1 MTTQYVVPS
10 AEGEVETSKTTSLS
24 AVSEPEMLKA
34 FHRDGFA
41 VVPGL
46 FDAETIEQISGWT
59 DELQSWPEVPG
70 RWMMYFE
77 PSLLHAGE
85 RVLQRIENFCPF
97 HPGFA
102 ALCGGDKLRGAVSRL
117 FGEPAVL
124 FKDKINFKL
133 PGGDGFKPHQDQ
145 QAGWSTYA
153 DLFIT
158 AMVSIDTTT
167 VENGCLE
174 LAAGHHTRGL
184 IGDEWTP
191 LTSDEMRRLGAR
203 PVPTRPGDTV
213 FFDSYTPHASEANLT
228 RERRRV
234 LYITY
239 NRRSAGD
246 HRARYFAD
254 KRKSFPPDI
263 ERDPTRTY
271 TFRV

>member
-1 MTTQYVVPS
+1 VARGQRWEIG
-10 AEGEVETSKTTSLS
+10 ADLS
-24 AVSEPEMLKA
+24 QTMDRA
-34 FHRDGFA
+34 FERDGF
-41 VVPGL
+41 VVIPQL
-46 FDAETIEQISGWT
+46 FDEQEIARISAWT
-59 DELQSWPEVPG
+59 DELERCPEVPG
-70 RWMMYFE
+70 RSMKYYE
-77 PSLLHAGE
+77 PSLLSPGE

-97 HPGFA
+97 HDGFA
-102 ALCGGDKLRGAVSRL
+102 DLCDGDELRGSVSRL

-158 AMVSIDTTT
+158 GMVSIDSTTA
-167 VENGCLE
+167 ENGCLE
-174 LAAGHHTRGL
+174 LCAGHHTRGL
-184 IGDEWTP
+184 IGEEWKP
-191 LTSDEMRRLGAR
+191 LTDDDMRRLGGRA
-203 PVPTRPGDTV
+203 VPTRPGDAV
-213 FFDSYTPHASEANLT
+213 FFDSYTPHASGPNLT
-228 RERRRV
+228 AERRRV

-246 HRARYFAD
+246 YRVRYYAD

-263 ERDPTRTY
+263 ERDPSRTY

>member
-1 MTTQYVVPS
+1 MSKITTQRPVAHVD
-10 AEGEVETSKTTSLS
+10 
-24 AVSEPEMLKA
+24 A
-34 FHRDGFA
+34 FRRDGFV

-46 FDAETIEQISGWT
+46 FDAEEMRQISAWT
-59 DELQSWPEVPG
+59 DELQAMLEKPG
-70 RWMMYFE
+70 HIMMYFE
-77 PSLLHAGE
+77 PSLLRPGE

-102 ALCGGDKLRGAVSRL
+102 ALCDGDKLCGFASRL
-117 FGEPAVL
+117 LGEPAVL

-158 AMVSIDTTT
+158 AMVSIDPTTE
-167 VENGCLE
+167 ENGCLE
-174 LAAGHHTRGL
+174 LCAGQHTRGL
-184 IGDEWTP
+184 LGDEWKP
-191 LTSDEMRRLGAR
+191 LTDDDMRRLGAR
-203 PVPTRPGDTV
+203 PVPTRSGDAV
-213 FFDSYTPHASEANLT
+213 FFDSYTPHASGPNLT
-228 RERRRV
+228 DERRRV

-246 HRARYFAD
+246 HRVRYYAD
-254 KRKSFPPDI
+254 KRASFPPDI